1 MATATNQ
8 TAAAAEEPIV
18 LVGASGREH
27 RCARFSP
34 RALRGLDAWLR
45 QRRLR
50 DLYESIGEEMPAAD
64 RAITIAEVLR
74 NDIMDYEC
82 ALAWD
87 NMAEAQVHVLHR
99 LLKTYQPQMREGDV
113 RAEFG
118 DRLDEVKA
126 AVDAASGI
134 PTAVQLKEAAEKA
147 ARDGDGGEDEDAPPD
162 PRSSGDES
170 TPASVS

>member
-8 TAAAAEEPIV
+8 PAAAAEEPIV
-18 LVGASGREH
+18 LVGASGREY

-74 NDIMDYEC
+74 SDVMDYEC

-126 AVDAASGI
+126 AVDAASGLRKMVENS
-134 PTAVQLKEAAEKA
+134 AGDEKEAAKE
-147 ARDGDGGEDEDAPPD
+147 PPD
-162 PRSSGDES
+162 PRSSGDAS
-170 TPASVS
+170 TSASAS